1 MTKLHLC
8 FAHSA
13 CVCFVGSSLGAQIPE
28 LEALMASARSGLA
41 LTAAAR
47 ALSKRDRNAHSVR
60 ARPVSVLKRQ
70 GVDFAAFLA
79 FFNLG

>member
-1 MTKLHLC
+1 
-8 FAHSA
+8 
-13 CVCFVGSSLGAQIPE
+13 
-28 LEALMASARSGLA
+28 MASARSGLA